1 MKDDLGR
8 SPRILLVDDDKVVLQ
23 VLAKILQK
31 AQCTVETAE
40 TAQEALNRVEAASY
54 DAIIIDVH
62 LQDTNGLDL
71 LSRLDTIAPSM
82 RKIVLTGYP
91 SDEDRKRALEEKAAY
106 YLTKPVTTEELL
118 KSLDC

>member
-1 MKDDLGR
+1 MKDNLGC
-8 SPRILLVDDDKVVLQ
+8 SPRILLVDDDRVVLQ

-31 AQCTVETAE
+31 ARCTVETVE
-40 TAQEALNRVEAASY
+40 TAQEALNRAEASSY
-54 DAIIIDVH
+54 DAIVIDVH

-71 LSRLDTIAPSM
+71 LSKLDTIAPSM
-82 RKIVLTGYP
+82 RKIVLTGYA
-91 SDEDRKRALEEKAAY
+91 SEEDRKRALEGKAAY

>member
-1 MKDDLGR
+1 
-8 SPRILLVDDDKVVLQ
+8 

-31 AQCTVETAE
+31 ARCTVETVE
-40 TAQEALNRVEAASY
+40 TAQEALNRVEAAVSY